1 MNKFDSEE
9 MIETIANYCK
19 INLEVKRRRMR
30 THKQTQIDKIFKN
43 MISVK

>member
-1 MNKFDSEE
+1 MNTFDSEE
-9 MIETIANYCK
+9 MIEIIANYCK
-19 INLEVKRRRMR
+19 INIEVRRRLK